1 MAYTLRL
8 DDILVP
14 GDIAKPVTISVSLL
28 DDAAEIV
35 ARGEITFDSDIT
47 LAKAKVAAREWATP
61 YVERKQK
68 QVVSKDIIGQEFP
81 FVENVIV
88 RI

>member
-28 DDAAEIV
+28 DAAAEII
-35 ARGEITFDSDIT
+35 ARGEVILEGDIT
-47 LAKAKVAAREWATP
+47 LATAKVAIRKWATP
-61 YVERKQK
+61 YVRRKQ
-68 QVVSKDIIGQEFP
+68 QQLAVKDFIGSEFP
-81 FVENVIV
+81 FEE
-88 RI
+88 

>member
-14 GDIAKPVTISVSLL
+14 GDIAKPITMSVSLL
-28 DDAAEIV
+28 DDDTEII
-35 ARGEITFDSDIT
+35 AHEDIIFDGDIT
-47 LAKAKVAAREWATP
+47 LAKAKTAIREWATP

-68 QVVSKDIIGQEFP
+68 QVASSTFIGQEFP
-81 FVENVIV
+81 FEESVE
-88 RI
+88 